1 MALLASSTK
10 SLRYILTNQKATL
23 IRETKEGTAIIM
35 KKFLLIITLLA
46 IACSSASAAGL
57 KLRKDPNNYETV
69 NGVSMRNLW
78 LLDRFHYGATELQT
92 DFAWCNIRAR
102 TAVIQDGIVY
112 VAHSEAKQIVPQPG
126 DTIMAA
132 VIYRFDAMT
141 GEEMAPLDVTLN
153 GEPYGAF
160 LGVTS
165 IGKDNFGHVWVAPYT
180 SEMTSEVPLYQVN
193 IETGELTLVANLDKG
208 DVIART
214 DYLDL
219 VGDIT
224 LEQAECNVMTPGSGW
239 QVPTVY
245 AWHNEQGG
253 DVDTWEGFF
262 AGDPY
267 MDFWEMYPAS
277 QTQWGHA
284 PACRFVLGEDE
295 ETRYSGENFYIDGFT
310 TVPTLYASDGTI
322 VDGFGSLTQE
332 EMQADSLLM
341 PKPGTNGIG
350 EFKLGDRKFIVY
362 SIGQY
367 DAPNSCQVNICELG
381 EGMAFSGMQRYWTFP
396 ADGQGQ
402 TTDSGLRI
410 HPITIEYTNEGVLVF
425 EYKCFNG
432 MGVYLVGEDVVPG
445 QYYDFMVDGICYKI
459 NNDQNSV
466 SVTYEVFSN
475 PRYNNLS
482 GDIVIPESVT
492 YNGNTYTVTSILN
505 TAFQYCTDITSV
517 TIGNSVTSVGN
528 NVFNG
533 CNGLASVI
541 IPNSVTSIGSGTFNG
556 CTSLTSITLSGKGS
570 WNYDHSQLKGL
581 QAIINQ
587 IKTLNVGSEIT
598 SLGGFSFA
606 PDVVNSY
613 AAVPPVCQSSTFAS
627 YDGELHVPSASAVA
641 YFTADYWQNFG
652 NLSNNITE
660 QVTLSQ
666 TEANIPQWGTLEL
679 SATTNP
685 EGSNLVWSSTNSNI
699 ATVSD
704 NGIVTGVSQG
714 ECDIF
719 ATLESNPAVYA
730 SCHVNVSYPE
740 VSISLNYTELE
751 MKYGEDTTLI
761 ATINPDNTGL
771 TPTWASSN
779 ESVATVEN
787 GVVTAVGEGECDI
800 TATVLDQTAT
810 CHVVVDVVTIS
821 LNYTE
826 LEMKYGEDT
835 TLVASIDPDNAGL
848 TPTWESSDESVATVD
863 NGVVTAVGEG
873 ECYITATVLDKTATC
888 HVVVNDD
895 LILSLNIDNAI
906 LGANQ
911 LITVYPTCTP
921 DIPVEL
927 VVTSS
932 DPSVAMARVINRTNA
947 PEVGLM
953 TFPMKG
959 MALDYLEALS
969 APNESK
975 TPAFASEKA
984 IMIVGVQN
992 GTATITV
999 TTADG
1004 KATPAVLELRVV
1016 DVDGDRTITATDI
1029 TCLYNYLL
1037 NGDETYITTSDTD
1050 GDGNITAA
1058 DITVLYNLLL
1068 GN

>member
-1 MALLASSTK
+1 
-10 SLRYILTNQKATL
+10 
-23 IRETKEGTAIIM
+23 M
-35 KKFLLIITLLA
+35 KKFLLIITLVA
-46 IACSSASAAGL
+46 IACSSVSAAGL
-57 KLRKDPNNYETV
+57 KLRKDPNNYNTV

-92 DFAWCNIRAR
+92 DFAWCNTKAR

-112 VAHSEAKQIVPQPG
+112 VARSEAKQIIPWPG
-126 DTIMAA
+126 DTIMGA

-141 GEEMAPLDVTLN
+141 GEEIAPLDVTFD
-153 GEPYGAF
+153 GAPYGAF
-160 LGVTS
+160 LGVNS

-180 SEMTSEVPLYQVN
+180 SEQTPTVPLYQLN
-193 IETGELTLVANLDKG
+193 TETGELTLVATLDKG
-208 DVIART
+208 DMIART
-214 DYLDL
+214 DFLDL

-224 LEQAECNVMTPGSGW
+224 LEQAECNVMAPGS

-267 MDFWEMYPAS
+267 MDFVEMYPEN
-277 QTQWGHA
+277 QTQWGYA

-322 VDGFGSLTQE
+322 VDCFGSLTQE
-332 EMQADSLLM
+332 EMDADSLLM

-350 EFKLGDRKFIVY
+350 EFKLGDRNFIVY

-402 TTDSGLRI
+402 TSDSGLRI
-410 HPITIEYTNEGVLVF
+410 HPITIEYTNEGVLIF

-505 TAFQYCTDITSV
+505 TAFQNCTELTSV
-517 TIGNSVTSVGN
+517 TIGNTVTLIGD

-533 CNGLASVI
+533 CSGLTSVT
-541 IPNSVTSIGSGTFNG
+541 IPNSVISIGSGTFNG

-570 WNYDHSQLKGL
+570 WNYDRSQLKGL

-613 AAVPPVCQSSTFAS
+613 AAVPPVCQSGTFTS
-627 YDGELHVPSASAVA
+627 YDGELHVPSASTVA
-641 YFTADYWQNFG
+641 YFTADYWRNFN
-652 NLSNNITE
+652 NLINNLTDKVII
-660 QVTLSQ
+660 SQ
-666 TEANIPQWGTLEL
+666 TEANIPQWCTLAL

-685 EGSNLVWSSTNSNI
+685 EGSNLVWSTTNSNI

-740 VSISLNYTELE
+740 VSISLNHTELE
-751 MKYGEDTTLI
+751 MKYGQDTTLVL
-761 ATINPDNTGL
+761 TIYPENTTL

-779 ESVATVEN
+779 ASVATVED
-787 GVVTAVGEGECDI
+787 GVVTAVGEGECD
-800 TATVLDQTAT
+800 
-810 CHVVVDVVTIS
+810 
-821 LNYTE
+821 
-826 LEMKYGEDT
+826 
-835 TLVASIDPDNAGL
+835 
-848 TPTWESSDESVATVD
+848 
-863 NGVVTAVGEG
+863 
-873 ECYITATVLDKTATC
+873 ITATVLDKTATC

-932 DPSVAMARVINRTNA
+932 DPSVAMIRVINRTNA
-947 PEVGLM
+947 PGVGLM
-953 TFPMKG
+953 TFSKKG
-959 MALDYLEALS
+959 MALNYVEALDAS
-969 APNESK
+969 GESK

-1016 DVDGDRTITATDI
+1016 DVDGDRTITTTDI